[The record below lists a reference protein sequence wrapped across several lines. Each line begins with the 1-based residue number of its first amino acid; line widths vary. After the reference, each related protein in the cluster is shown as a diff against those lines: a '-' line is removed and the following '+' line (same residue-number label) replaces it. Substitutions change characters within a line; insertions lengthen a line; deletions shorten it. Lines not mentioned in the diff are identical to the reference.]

1 MENELRLGSKSPHLG
16 QGHDDSDQDIWIT
29 CIWINMKYPV
39 HILVIIMLCCT
50 HKKINLKTKG

>member
-29 CIWINMKYPV
+29 HSCHHYVVLYIQKNQFKDKRLI
-39 HILVIIMLCCT
+39 
-50 HKKINLKTKG
+50 KKLGDAC

>member
-29 CIWINMKYPV
+29 CIWIDMKYPV

-50 HKKINLKTKG
+50 YKKINLKTKG